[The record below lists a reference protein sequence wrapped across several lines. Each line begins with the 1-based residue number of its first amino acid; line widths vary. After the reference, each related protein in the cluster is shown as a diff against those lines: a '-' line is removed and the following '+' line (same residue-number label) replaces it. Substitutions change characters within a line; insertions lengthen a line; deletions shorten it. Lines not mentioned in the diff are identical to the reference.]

1 MKENPVNSYIV
12 FKNGVRLHNAKGCT
26 HNCVHFFI
34 PGNCTLFIEND
45 VKGASPILKYV
56 KIMLQILLLYVF
68 VLVGNWVQLY
78 FHLPLPG
85 SIIGLLLLLA
95 ALSLKIVKL
104 NWVESG
110 AYFLLSFLPLYF
122 IPATVGVIDY
132 GYIFTG
138 KGLLLIP
145 LVMASTFLT
154 MWVSGYIS
162 QRIARKNAERKE
174 RISCKS

>member
-1 MKENPVNSYIV
+1 M
-12 FKNGVRLHNAKGCT
+12 CT
-26 HNCVHFFI
+26 FFYPREFYVI
-34 PGNCTLFIEND
+34 YRKRC
-45 VKGASPILKYV
+45 KGASQILKYV

-68 VLVGNWVQLY
+68 VLAGNWVQLY